1 MIFILGGRGFVG
13 SAFARACE
21 HAGREY
27 AVIDRQSYGDF
38 VDRRCEVLI
47 NAAGNSKK
55 FLAARDP
62 MGDFDASVR
71 RVRASVMD
79 FRFDVFVHMSS
90 CDVYPDCSSPSL
102 TSEDQP
108 LDVAAQSPY
117 GFYKYLGELCV
128 RHGARRWLIIRFGGF
143 VGPGLKKNAIFDILN
158 GGPLWL
164 DPGSELQYMRTDEGA
179 KIVLE
184 LLDREIRNDVFNVCG
199 RGVVRLEEV
208 IRWAGRKVK
217 VRPGSPKVRYEVNT
231 RKIANVVQI
240 PETRTTVFEFVRCQG
255 GMGQEA
261 PFGRAPGLRQQS

>member
-1 MIFILGGRGFVG
+1 MG
-13 SAFARACE
+13 
-21 HAGREY
+21 
-27 AVIDRQSYGDF
+27 
-38 VDRRCEVLI
+38 RRCDVLI

-55 FLAARDP
+55 LLAAQDP

-71 RVRASVMD
+71 SVRASVID
-79 FRFDVFVHMSS
+79 FKFDVFVQAST

-102 TSEDQP
+102 TAEDQP
-108 LDVAAQSPY
+108 LDVAAESPY
-117 GFYKYLGELCV
+117 GFHKYLAEQCV
-128 RHGARRWLIIRFGGF
+128 RHGARQWLIIRFGGF
-143 VGPGLKKNAIFDILN
+143 VGPGLKKNAIFDIQN

-208 IRWAGRKVK
+208 IRWAGREVE

-231 RKIANVVQI
+231 RKIANVVQT
-240 PETRTTVFEFVRCQG
+240 PETRTTVFEFVRREWG
-255 GMGQEA
+255 VGQEA
-261 PFGRAPGLRQQS
+261 QLGRAPGLSPQS